1 MIAQIARRFDAF
13 RSLWAGGALR
23 AGRTAG
29 VFIAF
34 LAR

>member
-1 MIAQIARRFDAF
+1 MFARISRRIDAF
-13 RSLWAGGALR
+13 RSLRAGGALR

-34 LAR
+34 LTR